1 MPTSTDSET
10 PTAPT
15 LSPGRQRA
23 FLIATALVPVLFFVV
38 LEVGL
43 RVGGYGDT
51 YPLFVEVEAAP
62 GMLAPSREVA
72 RRYFTRT
79 ASVPTPNPDVFP
91 AEKAEGTF
99 RIIAQG
105 GSSAAGYPFYRGASF
120 PQVLGTRLRLA
131 YPERDIEV
139 VNTAMAA
146 VNSYTLLDLADEV
159 IEQDPDVV
167 VVYAGHNEYYGAL
180 GAASTESLGRSPTVV
195 RAFLSLQ
202 KLRTVQLVRDVIGR
216 IASLGPEAEPAGRPP
231 SNTLMARMI
240 GEQEVPY
247 GGDTYLAGRRQFES
261 NLDRLLAKYEDA
273 GIPVYVS
280 TLASNEH
287 DQRPFITAHT
297 PGADTTA
304 WFETTQ
310 AGADALEAGDPERA
324 VDLLRR
330 ALKLDP
336 LAADAA
342 FALGY
347 ALEAANQPD
356 SARVAFERARDLDAL
371 RFRAPAEFN
380 DLIREVAQRHG
391 AHVVE
396 GEAAFRAVSP
406 GGVVGRRT
414 MLEHL
419 HPTLDGYGVLADA
432 FFNAFVADRLL
443 GNGEP
448 RGTPPG
454 RLIRLVTPMDSMAGR
469 IRVAQLTGGW
479 PFRPEESQPI
489 RLDTSRTPQYVLDL
503 AQGLLRGDPWL
514 QTADSLA
521 TLYERDG
528 RIRDALV
535 TRRAVVQEYPFLPQA
550 WSHLASI
557 ELRRVQAA
565 GQTDRLPYVA
575 GLFEQALD
583 RDARHVP
590 ALAMLGALALQ
601 AGDRPTAVGYLERA
615 RAEAPQMPQV
625 LYNLSGA
632 YLMDKRYDEAIELAE
647 QLIALEP
654 GNATYRDL
662 LAGLRRDAAA
672 QG

>member
-1 MPTSTDSET
+1 MST
-10 PTAPT
+10 PTDPT
-15 LSPGRQRA
+15 LSPGRRRA
-23 FLIATALVPVLFFVV
+23 FLIATALVPVLFFAV
-38 LEVGL
+38 LEGGL
-43 RVGGYGDT
+43 RLAGYGDE

-62 GMLAPSREVA
+62 GMLAPSRQVA

-120 PQVLGTRLRLA
+120 PQILGTRLRLA
-131 YPERDIEV
+131 YPGRDIEV

-159 IEQDPDVV
+159 IAQDPDAVV
-167 VVYAGHNEYYGAL
+167 IYAGHNEYYGAL

-202 KLRTVQLVRDVIGR
+202 TLRTVQLVRDVIGR
-216 IASLGPEAEPAGRPP
+216 VAALGSAEPVGRPP

-240 GEQEVPY
+240 GEQEVPFE
-247 GGDTYLAGRRQFES
+247 GETYQAGRRQFES
-261 NLDRLLAKYEDA
+261 NLDRLLAKYAAADV
-273 GIPVYVS
+273 PVYVS

-287 DQRPFITAHT
+287 DQRPFITAHAAD
-297 PGADTTA
+297 ADTAA

-310 AGADALEAGDPERA
+310 AGADALEAGEPARA
-324 VDLLRR
+324 VTLLRR
-330 ALKLDP
+330 ALEIDP
-336 LAADAA
+336 GAADAA

-347 ALEAANQPD
+347 ALEAVGRPD
-356 SARVAFERARDLDAL
+356 SARAAFERARDLDAL
-371 RFRAPAEFN
+371 RFRAPGEFN
-380 DLIREVAQRHG
+380 DLIREVAARHG
-391 AHVVE
+391 AVVVE
-396 GEAAFRAVSP
+396 GEAAFRAVSR
-406 GGVVGRRT
+406 GGVIGRRT

-432 FFNAFVADRLL
+432 FFEAFVADRLL
-443 GNGEP
+443 GDGEP
-448 RGTPPG
+448 RATPPG
-454 RLIRLVTPMDSMAGR
+454 RLVRLVTPMDSVAGQ
-469 IRVAQLTGGW
+469 IRVALLTAGW
-479 PFRPEESQPI
+479 PFRPEESQPV
-489 RLDTSRTPQYVLDL
+489 RPDTSRTPRYVYGL
-503 AQGLLRGDPWL
+503 AQGLLDGDPWL

-528 RIRDALV
+528 RVRDALV
-535 TRRAVVQEYPFLPQA
+535 TRRAVVQEYPFLAQA

-557 ELRRVQAA
+557 ELRRAQAT
-565 GQTDRLPYVA
+565 GRDDRLPYVA

-601 AGDRPTAVGYLERA
+601 AGDRPTALGYLERA
-615 RAEAPQMPQV
+615 RAESPEMPQV

-632 YLMDKRYDEAIELAE
+632 YLMEGRYDEAIELAE
-647 QLIALEP
+647 RLVALEP
-654 GNATYRDL
+654 GNESYRAL
-662 LAGLRRDAAA
+662 LTGLRRDAAA